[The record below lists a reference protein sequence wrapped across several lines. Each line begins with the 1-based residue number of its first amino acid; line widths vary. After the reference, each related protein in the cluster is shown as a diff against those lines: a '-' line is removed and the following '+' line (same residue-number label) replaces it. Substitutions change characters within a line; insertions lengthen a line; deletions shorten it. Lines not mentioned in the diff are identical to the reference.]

1 MKIITELLRCHEK
14 VSGYKIN
21 IHKKESM
28 ELFFVKGKL
37 ETVRRTNTCDKE
49 VTVYVDH
56 GEFKGDSQFFVYPST
71 TREQLQTLID
81 EAVAKALLI
90 NNQYYDLPAA
100 EEGEYAVES
109 NFADY
114 APADLAATVSSAV
127 FEANTV
133 ENASLNSVEV
143 FINKHTETVL
153 NSLGLNKTQ
162 VRYDAM
168 AEAIPTYNGENMSV
182 ELYEQYNFGS
192 LDITALREEI
202 AGKMAEVKAR
212 YEAVKPDYPLS
223 GAVILNKLEL
233 ADLFFNI
240 AYDLNFGTVYSHSN
254 LWSKGDAIQKDPKGD
269 AIGIV
274 MTGQVPGSVRSTSFD
289 NDGLSLTS
297 VRIVDGGKAAAYYG
311 SNRFGQYLGETPT
324 GELRCM
330 MVDSG
335 SASAD
340 TFTAGNYLEVV
351 SMSGLQVDFYNDYI
365 GGEVRLA
372 YYHDGEKTV
381 PVTGVS
387 ISGKLSQVLD
397 HIRLSSETTVHGGYS
412 GPAKALLQD
421 MTIF

>member
-1 MKIITELLRCHEK
+1 MKIITELLCCHEK

-90 NNQYYDLPAA
+90 NNKYYELPAA
-100 EEGEYAVES
+100 GEGEYAVES

-168 AEAIPTYNGENMSV
+168 VEAIISS
-182 ELYEQYNFGS
+182 S
-192 LDITALREEI
+192 L
-202 AGKMAEVKAR
+202 
-212 YEAVKPDYPLS
+212 S
-223 GAVILNKLEL
+223 
-233 ADLFFNI
+233 
-240 AYDLNFGTVYSHSN
+240 
-254 LWSKGDAIQKDPKGD
+254 
-269 AIGIV
+269 
-274 MTGQVPGSVRSTSFD
+274 
-289 NDGLSLTS
+289 
-297 VRIVDGGKAAAYYG
+297 
-311 SNRFGQYLGETPT
+311 
-324 GELRCM
+324 
-330 MVDSG
+330 
-335 SASAD
+335 
-340 TFTAGNYLEVV
+340 
-351 SMSGLQVDFYNDYI
+351 
-365 GGEVRLA
+365 
-372 YYHDGEKTV
+372 
-381 PVTGVS
+381 
-387 ISGKLSQVLD
+387 
-397 HIRLSSETTVHGGYS
+397 
-412 GPAKALLQD
+412 
-421 MTIF
+421 